1 MSPAMAAARNAGP
14 PIAGGNVSI
23 EGAGAFI
30 AVTFAGAGGGE
41 VAGIGRAGSEPVE
54 SAFGHCDGDR
64 GAAGAGAGVPLG
76 TALGLALGAAGG
88 GVRLNGGAAMG
99 CAAGAS
105 VAAGSTFCLP
115 PALPPGATLGPALG
129 TALGTALGAT
139 FGTTLG
145 AVFGAALGTGAT
157 SGVGPVVAGGDGSA
171 PPKGCGDPLCGC
183 AAVGVFCGGA
193 VGCAGLCHGAGAS
206 PAGGLS

>member
-1 MSPAMAAARNAGP
+1 MAAARNAGP

-115 PALPPGATLGPALG
+115 PALPPGAALG
-129 TALGTALGAT
+129 TALGPALGTALGAT

-145 AVFGAALGTGAT
+145 TVFGAALGTGAT
-157 SGVGPVVAGGDGSA
+157 TGVGPVVAGGDGSA